1 MRSSYSF
8 IINSD
13 INEAKKVIDA
23 YIKENGFNIVVNNGE
38 SYFVSGNKMNGYRY
52 FNYQIIGNNL
62 TIYAWFKG
70 LNGEVGL
77 LENNRLTF
85 TEYGRSL
92 DRLFSEINR
101 TNKYDINEN
110 MSNDLNYNNSNNIIG
125 YDTNTGKPIYNNV
138 TNFNNNYYQNNQ
150 NQFSGSFNQEINKN
164 QEIGCEICF
173 WISIL
178 GLIASFFGILPGA
191 IIYMLV
197 FYYAV
202 QGLKTRKKAKAV
214 ATIVISIISI
224 IILILTVILNA
235 YIKNKLY

>member
-77 LENNRLTF
+77 PENNRLTF

-92 DRLFSEINR
+92 DSP
-101 TNKYDINEN
+101 K
-110 MSNDLNYNNSNNIIG
+110 
-125 YDTNTGKPIYNNV
+125 
-138 TNFNNNYYQNNQ
+138 
-150 NQFSGSFNQEINKN
+150 
-164 QEIGCEICF
+164 
-173 WISIL
+173 
-178 GLIASFFGILPGA
+178 
-191 IIYMLV
+191 
-197 FYYAV
+197 
-202 QGLKTRKKAKAV
+202 
-214 ATIVISIISI
+214 
-224 IILILTVILNA
+224 LIL
-235 YIKNKLY
+235 